1 MNNYQFKNT
10 IFLVAVLGLSACGTI
25 RDFSSFDST
34 LSEPTAA
41 NAYYGSLG
49 VLSYSEDADIRSR
62 AEQICSTRGGL
73 LTAPRPKRLGLGGQ
87 ILGYQCKGFKP
98 QVPQAPS
105 PDAQVK
111 TTSAPVQEK
120 QINAPIQLVEQS
132 KPAVTEKFDRL
143 SLDASKRKC
152 TELGFKPAT
161 EGYGKC
167 VLQLSK

>member
-1 MNNYQFKNT
+1 MRAFKNT
-10 IFLVAVLGLSACGTI
+10 IFLVAVLGLSACGTNGV

-34 LSEPTAA
+34 LREPTAA
-41 NAYYGSLG
+41 NGYWGTLG
-49 VLSYSEDADIRSR
+49 VLGYAKDADVL
-62 AEQICSTRGGL
+62 ALANQICSTRGGL
-73 LTAPRPKRLGLGGQ
+73 LTAPFPVRRVTN
-87 ILGYQCKGFKP
+87 YQCKGFKP
-98 QVPQAPS
+98 QVTQAPAQD
-105 PDAQVK
+105 PQVK

-132 KPAVTEKFDRL
+132 KPAVAEKVDRL
-143 SLDASKRKC
+143 SLDASKQKC